1 MNNFEYAEYVYGAIR
16 RHNDK
21 ADKVA
26 SIESFLKS
34 EYNNVAKSVY
44 KKLEDAKDV
53 FGPSVIDEIIKYVK
67 EN

>member
-1 MNNFEYAEYVYGAIR
+1 MINFEYAEYVYGAIR

-34 EYNNVAKSVY
+34 EYNKGVKSVY
-44 KKLEDAKDV
+44 EKTNNRLKEINK
-53 FGPSVIDEIIKYVK
+53 IIK
-67 EN
+67 EA

>member
-34 EYNNVAKSVY
+34 EYNKGVKSVY
-44 KKLEDAKDV
+44 EKLEESKNV
-53 FGPSVIDEIIKYVK
+53 FGVDFINELIKYIK
-67 EN
+67 